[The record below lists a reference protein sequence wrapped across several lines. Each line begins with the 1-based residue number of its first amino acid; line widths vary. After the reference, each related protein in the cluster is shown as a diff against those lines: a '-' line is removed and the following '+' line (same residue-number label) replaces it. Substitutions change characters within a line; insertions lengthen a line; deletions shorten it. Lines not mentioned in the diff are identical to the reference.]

1 MTSLRLLLVDNE
13 PVFLKATAALLRT
26 DGYTCDT
33 ATSVL
38 IEATFLLCLN
48 TYDLLITDMLMPGNV
63 GLECFTQLPKIVP
76 DLPIIVISE
85 RSFSPAEGHKLGLK
99 VVAALKKSL
108 EYETLLACISRAYG

>member
-38 IEATFLLCLN
+38 EATFLLCLN

-63 GLECFTQLPKIVP
+63 GLEFFTQLPNIVP
-76 DLPIIVISE
+76 DLPVIVISE
-85 RSFSPAEGHKLGLK
+85 RSFSPAEGYKLGLK
-99 VVAALKKSL
+99 VVAALKKPL
-108 EYETLLACISRAYG
+108 EL